1 MTRDFTDKDKSN
13 EDLKGSSGGAVARHD
28 LADVRRSYNTGV
40 LLEEACENDP
50 LDQFRKWMEDALAVK
65 VNLDPTAMVL
75 ATADTDGM
83 PRQRTVLLKG
93 FDERGFCFFTNLD
106 SAKGR
111 AISSNPKVCLLFPWL
126 ILERQVII
134 QGEAIRL
141 ERSADERYF
150 HSRPRESQLGALAS
164 RQSEAVESRAVL
176 DKIYEETVNRYADR
190 DEITLPENWGGY
202 RVVPSRYEFWQGR
215 SSRLHDRLEYTKR
228 EPDGWR
234 LTRLQP

>member
-1 MTRDFTDKDKSN
+1 MSHDKLDKD
-13 EDLKGSSGGAVARHD
+13 DLKPSSSGAIARND
-28 LADVRRSYNTGV
+28 LADVRRSYNTGM
-40 LLEEACENDP
+40 LLEEDCESDP
-50 LDQFRKWMEDALAVK
+50 LDQFRKWMEDALAIK
-65 VNLDPTAMVL
+65 VNLDPTAMIL
-75 ATADTDGM
+75 ATTDAEGM

-111 AISSNPKVCLLFPWL
+111 EIRTNPQVCLLFPWL

-134 QGEAIRL
+134 QGQAQRLDREA
-141 ERSADERYF
+141 DDTYF

-164 RQSEAVESRAVL
+164 RQSEAVSSRTVL
-176 DKIYEETVNRYADR
+176 DKTYEETVERFAHR
-190 DEITLPENWGGY
+190 EEIELPENWGGY
-202 RVVPSRYEFWQGR
+202 RIVPSRYEFWQGR
-215 SSRLHDRLEYTKR
+215 RSRLHDRIEYSRR

>member
-1 MTRDFTDKDKSN
+1 MTHDKLDKD
-13 EDLKGSSGGAVARHD
+13 DLKADSEGAIARND
-28 LADVRRSYNTGV
+28 LADVRRSYNTGM
-40 LLEEACENDP
+40 LLEEDSASDP
-50 LDQFRKWMEDALAVK
+50 LEQFRKWMEDALAIK

-75 ATADTDGM
+75 ATTNDDGM

-111 AISSNPKVCLLFPWL
+111 EIRNNPKVCLLFPWL

-134 QGEAIRL
+134 QGVAERL
-141 ERSADERYF
+141 ERSADETYF

-164 RQSEAVESRAVL
+164 RQSEAVASRALL
-176 DKIYEETVNRYADR
+176 DKTYEETVEAHADR
-190 DEITLPENWGGY
+190 EDIELPANWGGY

-215 SSRLHDRLEYTKR
+215 RSRLHDRLEYTLH
-228 EPDGWR
+228 EPEGWR